1 MVEVWWLRVMFE
13 PVRFIVFVPLSSRDK
28 KVNTFSK
35 FHPNYTIA
43 GIQQLQCC
51 HVEMTWNQ
59 RKLIN
64 EHWKSVWWERN
75 GFAEVAGFCL
85 MACRYFNIFLPQG
98 VDKNQC
104 QARFL
109 YLAPGLTCEGYWQ
122 VNFWRSIFCIV
133 DPNVLYTC
141 EPNYLNATT
150 CAPQAMPSYSYNY
163 VMIVTINI
171 QIHFH

>member
-1 MVEVWWLRVMFE
+1 MVEVWWLWVMFE
-13 PVRFIVFVPLSSRDK
+13 PVRFIVFVPLNSRDK

-59 RKLIN
+59 RNLSMNIGNQYDENGMVLQKLQDYVSWLAGI
-64 EHWKSVWWERN
+64 ST
-75 GFAEVAGFCL
+75 GFYHKELIKISAKPGFS
-85 MACRYFNIFLPQG
+85 IWQ
-98 VDKNQC
+98 
-104 QARFL
+104 
-109 YLAPGLTCEGYWQ
+109 GYWQ
-122 VNFWRSIFCIV
+122 VNFRRSIFCIM
-133 DPNVLYTC
+133 DPNILYTC
-141 EPNYLNATT
+141 EPNYLHATT
-150 CAPQAMPSYSYNY
+150 CAPPAMPSYTYNY